1 VPPSDPAPSP
11 GKLVRYVVEDGDHVE
26 AGQEYAEIEVMKMYM
41 PLQVS
46 EAGTI
51 RLIMQP
57 GAVLEAGALLAI
69 LTLDDPSR
77 VRHARP
83 FDGQLPKMGP
93 PQFEDG
99 KVTSVFRGI
108 VGRRWTRCCLA
119 W

>member
-1 VPPSDPAPSP
+1 MD
-11 GKLVRYVVEDGDHVE
+11 
-26 AGQEYAEIEVMKMYM
+26 AGQAYAEVEVMKMYM
-41 PLQVS
+41 PLNAT

-57 GAVLEAGALLAI
+57 GSVLESGALIAI

-93 PQFEDG
+93 PQSEDG
-99 KVTSVFRGI
+99 KASSVFRSACRCGWG
-108 VGRRWTRCCLA
+108 VRWLGVPKR
-119 W
+119 